1 MEKISI
7 NARVKAIRKAKG
19 LSQAEFGKAISLK
32 QGGVSYIEQEGNTV
46 TEQNI
51 ALICQKFRVRRE
63 WLVNGEGEMFLSGE
77 PGIFAEFAKEYKL
90 TSQEQEVAK
99 YLLGLSE
106 DERSNI
112 MRYLQNIAAAMERG
126 RQAADQQSATD
137 IDVAR
142 RNEAHR
148 LLDQEL
154 AAQEK
159 GPSASTT
166 GSSATTATKID
177 A

>member
-46 TEQNI
+46 TEQNVS
-51 ALICQKFRVRRE
+51 LICQKFRVRRE
-63 WLVNGEGEMFLSGE
+63 WLVDGEGEMFISGE

-99 YLLGLSE
+99 YLLSLSE
-106 DERSNI
+106 GERANI
-112 MRYLQNIAAAMERG
+112 MHYLQNIAAAMERG
-126 RQAADQQSATD
+126 RQADAKAAEYHRQLDEALADEKEAAAASSFSGSAKR
-137 IDVAR
+137 A
-142 RNEAHR
+142 
-148 LLDQEL
+148 
-154 AAQEK
+154 
-159 GPSASTT
+159 
-166 GSSATTATKID
+166 
-177 A
+177 

>member
-1 MEKISI
+1 MKKISI
-7 NARVKAIRKAKG
+7 NARIKELRATLRYK
-19 LSQAEFGKAISLK
+19 QAEFGEQI
-32 QGGVSYIEQEGNTV
+32 GVKDGAVWRMEQEGSNV
-46 TEQNI
+46 TEQSI
-51 ALICQKFRVRRE
+51 MLICQKFRVRRE
-63 WLVNGEGEMFLSGE
+63 WLVDGEGEMFLSGE

>member
-19 LSQAEFGKAISLK
+19 LNQAEFGKAISLK

-51 ALICQKFRVRRE
+51 SLICQKFRVRRE
-63 WLVNGEGEMFLSGE
+63 WLVDGEGEMFLSGE

-106 DERSNI
+106 GERANI
-112 MRYLQNIAAAMERG
+112 MHYLQNIAAAMERG
-126 RQAADQQSATD
+126 RQADAKAAEYHRQLD
-137 IDVAR
+137 
-142 RNEAHR
+142 EA
-148 LLDQEL
+148 L
-154 AAQEK
+154 AAEK
-159 GPSASTT
+159 QDAAASSFS
-166 GSSATTATKID
+166 GSEKEA
-177 A
+177 

>member
-7 NARVKAIRKAKG
+7 NARIKTLRKAQR
-19 LSQAEFGKAISLK
+19 LSQAEFGENIGLK
-32 QGGVSYIEQEGNTV
+32 QVAVSNLEKEGNTV

-51 ALICQKFRVRRE
+51 TLICQRFRVRRE
-63 WLVNGEGEMFLSGE
+63 WLVDGEGEMFISGE

-99 YLLGLSE
+99 YLLSLSE
-106 DERSNI
+106 GERANI
-112 MRYLQNIAAAMERG
+112 MHYLQNIAAAMERG
-126 RQAADQQSATD
+126 KHATD

-148 LLDQEL
+148 MLDQEL

-159 GPSASTT
+159 EPSVSTT
-166 GSSATTATKID
+166 GSSATTADKID

>member
-1 MEKISI
+1 MEKSTI
-7 NARVKAIRKAKG
+7 NARVETLRKELRLNQAAFGERIGLGGGAI
-19 LSQAEFGKAISLK
+19 GKMER
-32 QGGVSYIEQEGNTV
+32 GGTV
-46 TEQNI
+46 TDQNI
-51 ALICQKFRVRRE
+51 KLICEKFRVRRE
-63 WLVNGEGEMFLSGE
+63 WLVDGEGEMFVSGE

-99 YLLGLSE
+99 YLLSLSE
-106 DERSNI
+106 GERANI
-112 MRYLQNIAAAMERG
+112 MHYLQNIAAAMERG
-126 RQAADQQSATD
+126 RQATD

-159 GPSASTT
+159 EPSVSTT
-166 GSSATTATKID
+166 GSSATTADKID

>member
-46 TEQNI
+46 TEQNVS
-51 ALICQKFRVRRE
+51 LICQKFRVRRE
-63 WLVNGEGEMFLSGE
+63 WLVDGEGEMFLSGE

-106 DERSNI
+106 GERANI
-112 MRYLQNIAAAMERG
+112 MHYLQNIAAAMERG
-126 RQAADQQSATD
+126 RQADAKATEYHRQLD
-137 IDVAR
+137 
-142 RNEAHR
+142 EA
-148 LLDQEL
+148 L
-154 AAQEK
+154 AAEK
-159 GPSASTT
+159 QDAAASSFS
-166 GSSATTATKID
+166 GSKKEA
-177 A
+177 